1 MTHMT
6 PNAVNMIARRFVNS
20 QGLGNVW
27 FTKDRPEDRY
37 YNPEAI
43 PSDISKAVPFTLGQA
58 SLISNHW
65 MLWGLV
71 LVVILGVGAYYVH
84 KKKSR

>member
-1 MTHMT
+1 MTSDK
-6 PNAVNMIARRFVNS
+6 VNRIARQFVNR

-27 FTKDRPEDRY
+27 FKYHPEDRY

-43 PSDISKAVPFTLGQA
+43 PSDISKAVSFTLGQT

-65 MLWGLV
+65 VLWGIVLLV
-71 LVVILGVGAYYVH
+71 LAGLGLYY
-84 KKKSR
+84 KKAF